1 MAKKI
6 IREEDITD
14 IDNYIKKRDEIKKDI
29 KEHKSSRRVHVGPHA
44 TFYFESYDTML
55 YQVQEMLFIE
65 RGGIEQM
72 KDELKAYNPLIPS
85 GKSLVVTLMFEID
98 NPSVRKNFLC
108 SIGGIEKN
116 TFIKVGEKKIYARAE
131 DDTDR
136 TNEDGKASSVHFLH
150 FDFNDSEINLFKD
163 PKSEISLG
171 FDHESYQHLTILSL
185 EIKNSLKQDFES

>member
-1 MAKKI
+1 MKK
-6 IREEDITD
+6 T
-14 IDNYIKKRDEIKKDI
+14 
-29 KEHKSSRRVHVGPHA
+29 
-44 TFYFESYDTML
+44 L
-55 YQVQEMLFIE
+55 L
-65 RGGIEQM
+65 
-72 KDELKAYNPLIPS
+72 LKLA
-85 GKSLVVTLMFEID
+85 
-98 NPSVRKNFLC
+98 
-108 SIGGIEKN
+108 
-116 TFIKVGEKKIYARAE
+116 KKIYARAE